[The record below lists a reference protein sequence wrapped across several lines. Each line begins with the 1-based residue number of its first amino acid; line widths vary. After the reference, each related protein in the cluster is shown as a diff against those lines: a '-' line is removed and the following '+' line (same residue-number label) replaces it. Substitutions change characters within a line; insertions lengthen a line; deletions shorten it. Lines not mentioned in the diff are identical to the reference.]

1 MTMVLPRKPCPG
13 AVMKGFVGFC
23 ACPATAVLSQLWI
36 NTLDPA
42 LRLSFKKSL
51 PVVVWIGIF
60 FPWAEDAGQVA
71 SFLYTAFN
79 KIQFA
84 SHHKKISFEMCLSEI
99 GLK

>member
-1 MTMVLPRKPCPG
+1 MVSVHVQPL
-13 AVMKGFVGFC
+13 
-23 ACPATAVLSQLWI
+23 LSSQLWI

-42 LRLSFKKSL
+42 LRLSFKKAL

-84 SHHKKISFEMCLSEI
+84 SHHKKIYFEMCLSEI